1 MFAIIAIGV
10 TVAIFGLLNLIDY
23 RRLD

>member
-1 MFAIIAIGV
+1 MFALIAIGV
-10 TVAIFGLLNLIDY
+10 TVAIFGILNLIDY

>member
-1 MFAIIAIGV
+1 MFALIAIGA
-10 TVAIFGLLNLIDY
+10 TVAIFAILNLIDY

>member
-1 MFAIIAIGV
+1 MFAVIAIGV
-10 TVAIFGLLNLIDY
+10 TVAIFGILNFIDY

>member
-1 MFAIIAIGV
+1 MFALFAIGA
-10 TVAIFGLLNLIDY
+10 TVAIFGILNLIDY

>member
-1 MFAIIAIGV
+1 MFAVIAIGV

>member
-1 MFAIIAIGV
+1 MFAVIAIGV

-23 RRLD
+23 HRLD